1 MMRRKPQRQ
10 QVRLL
15 TTALRMEVR
24 AFASVGGGGRR
35 RQNLERKREAKADR
49 WSDRNAFEE
58 LGKNQKCYAR

>member
-24 AFASVGGGGRR
+24 AFDSVGGGGRR
-35 RQNLERKREAKADR
+35 RQNLERKQEAQADR
-49 WSDRNAFEE
+49 WSDRNILEE
-58 LGKNQKCYAR
+58 LGKNQECYAR